1 MKKPI
6 DIEKL
11 LQWAMRDELPKGR
24 PVSAD
29 IGASIA
35 TRLRRRAFGIA
46 AGFSASRVR
55 EIDSLGFVPGAPHED
70 AEIVADAIAS
80 LSERATIAT
89 SDDARKLFGEV
100 APIAEQCVPALMS
113 AIFNPRA
120 LIVMHALAGSRPR
133 WEFDCPK
140 PSRVFIQKKNT
151 RGQMRAVPLVEG
163 FDADGCLVAVAASRT
178 ARSRGIYDLHCEP
191 RSPLRWGEPDALEI
205 GEARAEYFAW
215 HHALGT
221 LARDLAGRLK
231 EYEPAPAIVR
241 PFPWITGQGGETR
254 VLCDG
259 KSAVSIGLPL
269 QPKREAGAKPIESK
283 IVAESRPRANVLRVA
298 RARLAVKKREMSG
311 NAA

>member
-1 MKKPI
+1 MKKLI

-35 TRLRRRAFGIA
+35 TRLKRRAFGIA
-46 AGFSASRVR
+46 ASFSASRVR

-70 AEIVADAIAS
+70 AEIVADAIAA
-80 LSERATIAT
+80 LSERAIIAT
-89 SDDARKLFGEV
+89 KDDARKLFGEV
-100 APIAEQCVPALMS
+100 AAIAEPCIPALMS

-120 LIVMHALAGSRPR
+120 LIVMHALAASRPR

-140 PSRVFIQKKNT
+140 PSRVCFQRQNA

-163 FDADGCLVAVAASRT
+163 FDADGCLVAVAASRK
-178 ARSRGIYDLHCEP
+178 ASARGIYDLHCEP
-191 RSPLRWGEPDALEI
+191 RSPLQWGSPNALEI

-215 HHALGT
+215 HHALCA
-221 LARDLAGRLK
+221 LSRALAGKMK
-231 EYEPAPAIVR
+231 EYEPTPAIVR
-241 PFPWITGQGGETR
+241 PFPWITGQGGASR
-254 VLCDG
+254 VLDDG
-259 KSAVSIGLPL
+259 KPAFSIGLPL
-269 QPKREAGAKPIESK
+269 QPKRAAGARPIESK
-283 IVAESRPRANVLRVA
+283 IVAESRPRANVLRAA
-298 RARLAVKKREMSG
+298 RASLAVKKREMAG